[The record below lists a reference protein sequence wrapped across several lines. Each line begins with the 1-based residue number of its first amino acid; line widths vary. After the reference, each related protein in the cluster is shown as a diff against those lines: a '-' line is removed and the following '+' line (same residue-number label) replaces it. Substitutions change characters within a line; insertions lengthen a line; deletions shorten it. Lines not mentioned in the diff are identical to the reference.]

1 LNDSVVLYRLVTG
14 FKLTKEIFMKK
25 FNIYAIALI
34 LGSIGGILT
43 MIAHPV
49 GVDVAPT
56 NENASHAIQL
66 GIMVHALAV
75 ASVMIQY
82 FGLLGFCRNL
92 GLERPIVSAALVIYG
107 FSAVAVMCAA
117 VLDGFGATALA
128 KDALSADEPTRKLL
142 SLLSHYNYYVN
153 QGFAKIFLVGSS
165 VAVIIW
171 SGLLLKLGGFAK
183 IIGVLGCAIS
193 SICLILFVAGHLQ
206 TDRHGFGLFFFA
218 QSVWMV
224 LTAVWIFR
232 NNDSTD

>member
-1 LNDSVVLYRLVTG
+1 
-14 FKLTKEIFMKK
+14 MKK
-25 FNIYAIALI
+25 INLYAIALI

-43 MIAHPV
+43 MIAHPI
-49 GVDVAPT
+49 GTDVAPT
-56 NENASHAIQL
+56 NENALHGIQL

-75 ASVMIQY
+75 ASVMIQS
-82 FGLLGFCRNL
+82 FGLLGFCRKL

-153 QGFAKIFLVGSS
+153 QGFAKVFLVGSS

-171 SGLLLKLGGFAK
+171 SGLLMKLSRFGK
-183 IIGVLGCAIS
+183 IIGGLGCIIG
-193 SICLILFVAGHLQ
+193 SICLILFAAGHLQ
-206 TDRHGFGLFFFA
+206 TDRHGFGLFFFV

-224 LTAVWIFR
+224 LTAVLIFSDK
-232 NNDSTD
+232 NSDDQP

>member
-1 LNDSVVLYRLVTG
+1 
-14 FKLTKEIFMKK
+14 MKK

-49 GVDVAPT
+49 GADVAPT
-56 NENASHAIQL
+56 NENAIHSIQL
-66 GIMVHALAV
+66 GIFVHALAI
-75 ASVMIQY
+75 ASVMIQS
-82 FGLLGFCRNL
+82 FGLLGFCRKL
-92 GLERPIVSAALVIYG
+92 GLERPIVSAALVVYG

-128 KDALSADEPTRKLL
+128 KDILTADEPTRKLL

-153 QGFAKIFLVGSS
+153 QGFAKTFLVGSS
-165 VAVIIW
+165 VALVIW
-171 SGLLLKLGGFAK
+171 SVLLLKFGGFAK

-193 SICLILFVAGHLQ
+193 SICVILFFVGHLQ
-206 TDRHGFGLFFFA
+206 TDRHGFGIFFFV

-224 LTAVWIFR
+224 STAIWMLR
-232 NNDSTD
+232 DKSSAE